1 MIEKNPDTFTSRYI
15 AWPHT
20 GEGLHQSIWVE
31 TLGTSQALA
40 AAASLELCVPF
51 PQREV
56 FAGFLFRSL

>member
-1 MIEKNPDTFTSRYI
+1 MIENNPDTFTSRYI

-20 GEGLHQSIWVE
+20 GEGLHQSVWVE

-51 PQREV
+51 PQ
-56 FAGFLFRSL
+56 